1 MAITTAKELG
11 QAIKDDVDIIEIE
24 GDLAS
29 KVIRIKATGK
39 IAWSVAAG
47 ALAVVITTM
56 IMDLATLPL
65 DVATLGLSKA
75 FKSFVATAGGATAAT
90 TLGTATATA
99 VTIGVAGGGIGALNK
114 LRDYRLEKK
123 NDKKVILYKK

>member
-11 QAIKDDVDIIEIE
+11 QAIKENVDIIEIE
-24 GDLAS
+24 GDLVS
-29 KVIRIKATGK
+29 KVIRIKATGN

-47 ALAVVITTM
+47 ALVVVISTM
-56 IMDLATLPL
+56 IMNLPTLPL
-65 DVATLGLSKA
+65 DVATLGASTA
-75 FKSFVATAGGATAAT
+75 FKSFVATAGGAAAAT
-90 TLGTATATA
+90 TLGTATSTA

-123 NDKKVILYKK
+123 NDKKVILYRK